1 MANLIEII
9 GTEQFNQEIT
19 TPEPPLLVDYCAT
32 WCGPCRAMAPVME
45 NIASRFEGRLRVA
58 KVDFDVP
65 ENRDITSERKIY
77 SIPTLELF
85 AQGEVIGRIV
95 GFMPEQRLAE
105 TLDAELLKLSNQ
117 KDSENLGDK

>member
-19 TPEPPLLVDYCAT
+19 TPEPPLLVDYWAS